1 MKRFYD
7 PKLAKYLGLPRLQ
20 LQQIN
25 NDNKKKD
32 NGKCK
37 AEDKELH
44 FDLSKYNANQFHE
57 VGINYWP

>member
-32 NGKCK
+32 NVKRK
-37 AEDKELH
+37 RKKLY
-44 FDLSKYNANQFHE
+44 FDFSKYNTN
-57 VGINYWP
+57 